1 MLTLADAAMLG
12 AALAALIGEAID
24 ILSCREERSEIE
36 EAFLQLT
43 GA

>member
-1 MLTLADAAMLG
+1 MLTLADAATLG
-12 AALAALIGEAID
+12 AALAMLIGEEID
-24 ILSCREERSEIE
+24 VLSCREVQSEIE